1 MQFLKGL
8 AISLLSFIL
17 FLCLSTFSVVFM
29 LNQTIL
35 NPDFI
40 TSQLDELDLT
50 SLAKEMVIDQVSQD
64 LSQQIAGQFPGAELI
79 LNNILNDT
87 MADLEPWIKEKTNE
101 MVYATYEYMVGDTQS
116 LSVNISLDPVK
127 DTLAAN
133 MKAALLDSPPPQLAM
148 APPEMRE
155 MIVSGI
161 EQGLTQQVPP
171 SFTFDES
178 QFPAESL
185 SSIEQA
191 RQYLGYAQTAYPIL
205 IGLMVLIALL
215 IILLYRSVKG
225 ATRNLGGTVLTY
237 GILGYAGIF
246 ASQYL
251 IGTQTGSLGLPV
263 ALQSWLPQFLD
274 GVWAPIQTFNISVAI
289 AGVVLIIVSI
299 VYPKKEPA
307 D

>member
-17 FLCLSTFSVVFM
+17 FLCLSTFSIVFM

-40 TSQLDELDLT
+40 TSQLDELDLS
-50 SLAKEMVIDQVSQD
+50 SLAKEMVIDQISQD
-64 LSQQIAGQFPGAELI
+64 LSQQIAGQFPGAEPI
-79 LNNILNDT
+79 LNEILNDT

-101 MVYATYEYMVGDTQS
+101 MVYATYEYMVGNSQS
-116 LSVNISLDPVK
+116 LSLTVSLDPVK

-133 MKAALLDSPPPQLAM
+133 MIVALLQSPPPQLA
-148 APPEMRE
+148 ALPREMRE
-155 MIVSGI
+155 MLVSGL
-161 EQGLTQQVPP
+161 EQALTQQMPP

-178 QFPAESL
+178 MFPAESL
-185 SSIEQA
+185 GTIEQA

-205 IGLMVLIALL
+205 IGLMVFIALL

-225 ATRNLGGTVLTY
+225 ATRNLGGTLLTY

-246 ASQYL
+246 ASQYF
-251 IGTQTGSLGLPV
+251 IGTQTGSLGLPA
-263 ALQSWLPQFLD
+263 ALQTWLPQFLS
-274 GVWAPIQTFNISVAI
+274 GLWSPIQTFNIAVAI
-289 AGVVLIIVSI
+289 AGLVLIIVSI
-299 VYPKKEPA
+299 VYPKKEPVE
-307 D
+307 

>member
-1 MQFLKGL
+1 MQFLRGL

-40 TSQLDELDLT
+40 TSQLDELDLS
-50 SLAKEMVIDQVSQD
+50 SLAKELVIDQVSQD
-64 LSQQIAGQFPGAELI
+64 LSQQIAGQFPGAEPI
-79 LNNILNDT
+79 LNEILNDT
-87 MADLEPWIKEKTNE
+87 MADLEPWIKEKANE
-101 MVYATYEYMVGDTQS
+101 MVYATYDYMVGNTQS
-116 LSVNISLDPVK
+116 LSVNVSLDPVK

-133 MKAALLDSPPPQLAM
+133 MRAALLDSPPPQLAL

-161 EQGLTQQVPP
+161 EQGLTQQIPP

-178 QFPAESL
+178 QFPTESRGT
-185 SSIEQA
+185 IDQV

-205 IGLMVLIALL
+205 IGLMVLAMLL
-215 IILLYRSVKG
+215 IVLLHRSVKG
-225 ATRNLGGTVLTY
+225 ATRNLGGTLLTY
-237 GILGYAGIF
+237 GILGYGGILL
-246 ASQYL
+246 SQYL
-251 IGTQTGSLGLPV
+251 IETQTGSFGLPA

-274 GVWAPIQTFNISVAI
+274 GLWAPIQTFNISVAI

-299 VYPKKEPA
+299 VYPKNEPA
-307 D
+307 E